1 MRISV
6 IVPVL
11 DEEATIGPSLD
22 ALDRSGAHEILVV
35 DGGSRDKTRETAA
48 ARRSCALLSSERGR
62 ARQMNAGA
70 AAATGDVLVFLHA
83 DCRLG
88 PGALD
93 RVAAALRD
101 ESIAGGAFRVRLD
114 RRGLWPALVS
124 LGINARSELLRS
136 ATGDQAIFVRRAAFV
151 ASGGFPDIPLLEDVA
166 FWRRL
171 RASGRLVILGPRVTA
186 SARRWVADG
195 YLRTCVRM
203 WRIRLR
209 FVLGASPEALKK
221 TYREVR

>member
-11 DEEATIGPSLD
+11 DEAGTIGPSLD
-22 ALDRSGAHEILVV
+22 ALERSGAHEILVV
-35 DGGSRDKTRETAA
+35 DGGSRDLTREECA
-48 ARRSCALLSSERGR
+48 ARRGCVLLRADRGR

-83 DCRLG
+83 DCRLA

-93 RVAAALRD
+93 RVRTALGD
-101 ESIAGGAFRVRLD
+101 EAIAGGAFRVRLD
-114 RRGLWPALVS
+114 RAGVWPSLVS
-124 LGINARSELLRS
+124 LGINARSALFRS
-136 ATGDQAIFVRRAAFV
+136 ATGDQAIFVRRSAFA
-151 ASGGFPDIPLLEDVA
+151 ASGGFPDIPLLEDVE

-171 RASGRLVILGPRVTA
+171 RERHRLVILGPRVTA

-221 TYREVR
+221 TYPEVR